1 MNEPSRRGRGALRV
15 ERRPRPRSNAPSRR
29 HLDVTDAAAAL
40 KARGGAPL
48 RANDDLDAPGPPRVR
63 RGPGAQRQRFVY
75 GRPDDGEAAA
85 RRQQGLGGRAEA
97 PQGVAVEA
105 LRCRAQRGCQGG
117 RRRRRATAD
126 CPAAAS
132 RRGAEGEVGGRDGE
146 RAAGQARPRA
156 RRTRDGARQFCTRAF
171 FRPLAAALDRVH
183 ALELVERCHHARAAR
198 RGPRGRARR
207 AQPARRARPPGA
219 DAAERPPQGD
229 AGGGRGARR
238 RDRLAHRRRRAAAAR
253 REPAGQCEREQQGV
267 ARGACPAFHGLPRR
281 TPDEG
286 ARRRDPRVGGGAT
299 RDRLE
304 RRGRRHAKR
313 RTTLCAAVGI
323 SAHAPE

>member
-105 LRCRAQRGCQGG
+105 LRRRAQRLQE
-117 RRRRRATAD
+117 T
-126 CPAAAS
+126 
-132 RRGAEGEVGGRDGE
+132 E
-146 RAAGQARPRA
+146 
-156 RRTRDGARQFCTRAF
+156 T
-171 FRPLAAALDRVH
+171 
-183 ALELVERCHHARAAR
+183 
-198 RGPRGRARR
+198 
-207 AQPARRARPPGA
+207 
-219 DAAERPPQGD
+219 
-229 AGGGRGARR
+229 
-238 RDRLAHRRRRAAAAR
+238 
-253 REPAGQCEREQQGV
+253 
-267 ARGACPAFHGLPRR
+267 
-281 TPDEG
+281 
-286 ARRRDPRVGGGAT
+286 
-299 RDRLE
+299 
-304 RRGRRHAKR
+304 
-313 RTTLCAAVGI
+313 
-323 SAHAPE
+323 